1 MWPVRQFSSNRPV
14 KMKLSPSTRQQK
26 APFSAPRAGAPKP
39 LSPLNFSL
47 AAIALV
53 IAIFA
58 VYSPTLNFQFILDD
72 HRFVNDPRVQSAGH
86 IWEYFT
92 NYVWAQFS
100 GGPTS
105 FYRPIFVLWMRLNFI
120 LSEMSPWGWHFLSI
134 AKHVLVAVLLGRLV
148 WRVLQDRIAALM
160 AATLFALHPAQ
171 TESVAWVTVPDPLMS
186 AALLGSVLFYLRYA
200 GEFPADSN
208 PRAEKSARKSRKAS
222 QAGNQVRSQV
232 AWLIASAFLGLAALF
247 AKETAIVLLPVMFAL
262 TLIMPARTPP
272 QHGTDEGGATDL
284 RTRLLRAFRRTIPFL
299 CGTATYVLLRL
310 NAMGGRLGAAT
321 QHLPWRTVLLSWP
334 ATLWFYVKVLLWP
347 VRVRAFADST
357 EVDAFSVRAVLLP
370 GLGVS
375 CAIMVLGWALFWAW
389 RKARRDLPWGEAASI
404 KYALVLGTLILAL
417 PIFLTLNLNALNP
430 GDFLHG
436 RYTYLSLTGLMLL
449 LATGWHLLE
458 KQRITLLFVA
468 GLVAIAFT
476 VLTVKQETAWKDDLT
491 VFTVAHQIAPHN
503 APVALNLARAH
514 VQTALQLG
522 ESGRCDEAVLTFNQV
537 IREFPQDWYAW
548 AGLGECLI
556 QLKDLPK
563 AEQSLRRAA
572 ELSHEPRVT
581 QEWQELRSQMAG
593 QPSAPHQ

>member
-1 MWPVRQFSSNRPV
+1 
-14 KMKLSPSTRQQK
+14 
-26 APFSAPRAGAPKP
+26 
-39 LSPLNFSL
+39 
-47 AAIALV
+47 
-53 IAIFA
+53 
-58 VYSPTLNFQFILDD
+58 
-72 HRFVNDPRVQSAGH
+72 
-86 IWEYFT
+86 
-92 NYVWAQFS
+92 
-100 GGPTS
+100 
-105 FYRPIFVLWMRLNFI
+105 
-120 LSEMSPWGWHFLSI
+120 
-134 AKHVLVAVLLGRLV
+134 
-148 WRVLQDRIAALM
+148 
-160 AATLFALHPAQ
+160 
-171 TESVAWVTVPDPLMS
+171 
-186 AALLGSVLFYLRYA
+186 
-200 GEFPADSN
+200 
-208 PRAEKSARKSRKAS
+208 
-222 QAGNQVRSQV
+222 
-232 AWLIASAFLGLAALF
+232 
-247 AKETAIVLLPVMFAL
+247 
-262 TLIMPARTPP
+262 
-272 QHGTDEGGATDL
+272 
-284 RTRLLRAFRRTIPFL
+284 
-299 CGTATYVLLRL
+299 
-310 NAMGGRLGAAT
+310 
-321 QHLPWRTVLLSWP
+321 
-334 ATLWFYVKVLLWP
+334 
-347 VRVRAFADST
+347 
-357 EVDAFSVRAVLLP
+357 
-370 GLGVS
+370 
-375 CAIMVLGWALFWAW
+375 LFWAW
-389 RKARRDLPWGEAASI
+389 RKARRDLPWGEAASL